1 MKQTSY
7 EFPLGDETWIKKNED
22 TSQVCLGNIYQ
33 YPPSCCIWRKPK
45 LSLQR
50 LWMLRMLRML
60 HWLHRLQL
68 HRWLMNGWCML
79 QWLWHWLHWL
89 GHWLRHGLPS
99 MNLSR
104 CCLIARVDG
113 TQIKRNNLG
122 GLVWFDAKTQ
132 NGFKFWAAGI
142 KTNSMVLKLMLSN
155 TLSRFKNDSTALS
168 LPVHGD
174 LKLIEAHWSS
184 ILLHTNFKCHIST
197 NEIFPKITNYKR
209 NKIYEISTAT
219 FPKGRTKPKVS
230 AAPQPAGG
238 GLEKIEMQWMIQLGG
253 TIPQHFMIDDFNW
266 NMLT

>member
-1 MKQTSY
+1 MRP
-7 EFPLGDETWIKKNED
+7 EPNKNDD
-22 TSQVCLGNIYQ
+22 TSQVCLGRDI

-89 GHWLRHGLPS
+89 GHWLRHRLPS

-122 GLVWFDAKTQ
+122 GLVWFGAKTQ
-132 NGFKFWAAGI
+132 NGFKIWAAGI
-142 KTNSMVLKLMLSN
+142 KTNSMVLKLMPSN

-168 LPVHGD
+168 LPVDGD
-174 LKLIEAHWSS
+174 LKSLKLIEAQYYYIQTSNVIFLSTKSS
-184 ILLHTNFKCHIST
+184 QRSQTTKGIRST
-197 NEIFPKITNYKR
+197 KYQLPHFPR
-209 NKIYEISTAT
+209 
-219 FPKGRTKPKVS
+219 
-230 AAPQPAGG
+230 AGPNPR
-238 GLEKIEMQWMIQLGG
+238 WV
-253 TIPQHFMIDDFNW
+253 
-266 NMLT
+266 